1 MSVYTLVSLLSFA
14 SYSALIVVILR
25 HKPRR
30 LVHHTFVLFLIGAA
44 LWASF
49 ALSRYLFPD
58 NYVVLSKLI
67 LVSALY
73 TVVAYYHF
81 LRVFMNKSGGIGMVL
96 GYASIAALIPL
107 IVPDKT
113 ADYMARLVSLGA
125 NPELAYTLI
134 FTGIVILGAIVL
146 VSRAIVGLIQTY
158 RNSTNPLERKRTVY
172 LLAGA
177 ALMALFGLTN
187 MHPSL
192 TQYPLA
198 TFGNLANAA
207 AITYAIS
214 RYHLLEVNLG
224 LRRGVVYA
232 FTGIGAVGLYLV
244 ILSGLLQPLNLKTS
258 YATLIIGAGAAFLI
272 AILFHPTRKLFQK
285 WLERLIFKET
295 YDYRHLLLNFANKMS
310 HVLDLDELAEYMLTL
325 ITKGL
330 HAREACLFLA
340 NNSETDYFPRY
351 IMPSDANHSGG
362 MRLAKDSPIVIWL
375 AKENRPLHREQL
387 DILPQMKSLWQR
399 ERDELNNSQ
408 IELFFPIKN
417 KGILIGVLAIGKKQH
432 SGHYGS
438 EDVDL
443 VMALTRQ
450 AGVVVE
456 NALLY
461 AAARMRANTDELT
474 GLYNH
479 RYFHE
484 RLEEEIS
491 RGLRF
496 GSTFA
501 LVLLDLDL
509 FKGYN
514 DTHGHL
520 AGDEVLRQVGQAIKG
535 SLRNTDMAFR
545 YGGDE
550 FALILASTSSSNAR
564 KVAERV
570 RNNIEEAMSSKELPI
585 TCSLGVSSWPADGL
599 MKDAL
604 IQSADSTLYHAK
616 RWGNRTCL
624 ASELIPPNVT
634 PSEASSSAK
643 QGMLST
649 IYALAAT
656 VDARDHHTYGHSR
669 QVSNYAV
676 ALGEALGLP
685 PEKLS
690 ILHTTALLHDIGK
703 IGISDEVLNKSD
715 HLSEQEWKPVYS
727 HPTLGVSILRNI
739 DGLAAC
745 LPGIQYHHERYDGT
759 GYPTGLKGNNIPLD
773 ARIIAIADAFEAM
786 TSPRPYRQRTLSY
799 QKALEELGR
808 YKNTQFDGELV
819 DIFVNLMRQLTPA
832 HLEAAPH

>member
-1 MSVYTLVSLLSFA
+1 MSAYTLVSLLSFA
-14 SYSALIVVILR
+14 SYSALIVLVLR

-30 LVHHTFVLFLIGAA
+30 LVHNTFAMFLFGAA
-44 LWASF
+44 LWAGF
-49 ALSRYLFPD
+49 ALSYYLFPESH
-58 NYVVLSKLI
+58 VPLSKLRLI
-67 LVSALY
+67 SALY
-73 TVVAYYHF
+73 TVVAFYHF
-81 LRVFMNKSGGIGMVL
+81 LRVCMNKPGGIGMIA
-96 GYASIAALIPL
+96 GYAAVAGLIPAIAL
-107 IVPDKT
+107 DKT
-113 ADYMARLVSLGA
+113 AGFISRIMSAGS
-125 NPELAYTLI
+125 NPEFEFALVYVGA
-134 FTGIVILGAIVL
+134 VILGAVIL
-146 VSRAIVGLIQTY
+146 ISKAIAGLIQTY
-158 RNSTNPLERKRTVY
+158 RHSTDPLLRNSAKY
-172 LLAGA
+172 LLVGA
-177 ALMALFGLTN
+177 ALMAVCGLIN
-187 MHPSL
+187 MHPLL
-192 TQYPLA
+192 TKYPLA
-198 TFGNLANAA
+198 NFGNLANAVIITF
-207 AITYAIS
+207 AIARYQLLDIS
-214 RYHLLEVNLG
+214 LI
-224 LRRGVVYA
+224 LRRGIVYA
-232 FTGIGAVGLYLV
+232 FTGIGAIGLYLV
-244 ILSGLLQPLNLKTS
+244 ILSGYLPPLNLQAS
-258 YATLIIGAGAAFLI
+258 YATLIIGAGAALLI
-272 AILFHPTRKLFQK
+272 TILFHPTRRLLQK
-285 WLERLIFKET
+285 WLERLIFEET

-330 HAREACLFLA
+330 HAKEAYLFLA
-340 NNSETDYFPRY
+340 DNSETDYFPRY
-351 IMPSDANHSGG
+351 IMPSDANDSGG
-362 MRLAKDSPIVIWL
+362 IRLAKDSPIVTWL

-387 DILPQMKSLWQR
+387 DIIPQMKSLWQR
-399 ERDELNNSQ
+399 ERDELDNSQ
-408 IELFFPIKN
+408 IELLFPIKN
-417 KGILIGVLAIGKKQH
+417 KGVLIGVLAIGKRRH
-432 SGHYGS
+432 SDHYGS
-438 EDVDL
+438 EDLDL
-443 VMALTRQ
+443 VMALTNQ
-450 AGVVVE
+450 AGVMVE
-456 NALLY
+456 NAQLY
-461 AAARMRANTDELT
+461 AAARMRANTDDLT

-484 RLEEEIS
+484 SLEEEIS

-496 GSTFA
+496 GSTFT

-550 FALILASTSSSNAR
+550 FALILASTSPDNAH
-564 KVAERV
+564 KVSERV
-570 RNNIEEAMSSKELPI
+570 RSNIEEGMSSKELPI

-669 QVSNYAV
+669 QVSNYAA
-676 ALGEALGLP
+676 ALGEALGLT

-703 IGISDEVLNKSD
+703 IGISDEVLNKSE
-715 HLSEQEWKPVYS
+715 HLSEQDLKPVYS
-727 HPTLGVSILRNI
+727 HPTLGVSILRHI

-773 ARIIAIADAFEAM
+773 ARIVSIADAFEAM

-799 QKALEELGR
+799 QEALDELGR
-808 YKNTQFDGELV
+808 HKNTQFDGELV
-819 DIFVNLMRQLTPA
+819 DIFANLMRQLTPPE
-832 HLEAAPH
+832 LEAAPR

>member
-1 MSVYTLVSLLSFA
+1 
-14 SYSALIVVILR
+14 
-25 HKPRR
+25 
-30 LVHHTFVLFLIGAA
+30 VHHTFVLFLLGAA

-49 ALSRYLFPD
+49 ILSRHLFPE
-58 NYVVLSKLI
+58 NYAILSKLL

-81 LRVFMNKSGGIGMVL
+81 LRVFMNKPGGIGIIA
-96 GYASIAALIPL
+96 GYAAVATLIPVV
-107 IVPDKT
+107 VPDNN
-113 ADYMARLVSLGA
+113 ADFIARLASIST
-125 NPELAYTLI
+125 NPELDFAFIYVSLT
-134 FTGIVILGAIVL
+134 ILGALAL
-146 VSRAIVGLIQTY
+146 VSWATVGLIHKY
-158 RNSTNPLERKRTVY
+158 RHAADSLERNRTFY
-172 LLAGA
+172 LLVGSALLLVGS
-177 ALMALFGLTN
+177 ALMALFCLVNVNPAITK
-187 MHPSL
+187 
-192 TQYPLA
+192 YPIVA
-198 TFGNLANAA
+198 FGNLANAVV
-207 AITYAIS
+207 ITYALA
-214 RYHLLEVNLG
+214 RYHLLEVNLR

-232 FTGIGAVGLYLV
+232 FTGIGAFGLYLV
-244 ILSGLLQPLNLKTS
+244 ILSGFLPPLNLQAS
-258 YATLIIGAGAAFLI
+258 HATLIIGAGVAFLI
-272 AILFHPTRKLFQK
+272 AILFHPTRKLLQK

-330 HAREACLFLA
+330 HAKEAYLFLA
-340 NNSETDYFPRY
+340 DNRETDYFPRY
-351 IMPSDANHSGG
+351 IMPSDANDSGG
-362 MRLAKDSPIVIWL
+362 IRLAKDSPIVTWL

-387 DILPQMKSLWQR
+387 DIIPQMKSLWQR

-408 IELFFPIKN
+408 IELLFPIKN
-417 KGILIGVLAIGKKQH
+417 KGILIGVLAIGKKRH

-438 EDVDL
+438 EDIDL
-443 VMALTRQ
+443 VMALTNQ

-456 NALLY
+456 NAQLY
-461 AAARMRANTDELT
+461 AAARMRANTDDLT

-496 GSTFA
+496 GSTFT

-514 DTHGHL
+514 DAHGHL

-535 SLRNTDMAFR
+535 SLRNTDLAFR

-550 FALILASTSSSNAR
+550 FALILASTSPDNAH
-564 KVAERV
+564 KVSERV
-570 RNNIEEAMSSKELPI
+570 RSNIEEGMSSKELPI

-624 ASELIPPNVT
+624 ASELIPPNVS

-703 IGISDEVLNKSD
+703 IGISDEVLNKSE
-715 HLSEQEWKPVYS
+715 HLSEQDLKPVYS
-727 HPTLGVSILRNI
+727 HPTLGVSILRHI

-759 GYPTGLKGNNIPLD
+759 GYPTGLKENDIPLD
-773 ARIIAIADAFEAM
+773 ARIVSIADAFEAM

-799 QKALEELGR
+799 QEALDELGR
-808 YKNTQFDGELV
+808 HKNTQFDGELV
-819 DIFVNLMRQLTPA
+819 DIFVNLMRQLTPPE
-832 HLEAAPH
+832 LEAAPR